1 MEKNKTMRMILI
13 TLLIAMI
20 ALVLV
25 SGTYAKYTSSAS
37 GSDTAR
43 VAKWSFIVGGNDIV
57 AENTFTFD
65 LFKTI
70 KDTDGKD
77 ETDVVSANAD
87 RVIAPGTS
95 GSFDLVLEN
104 KSETSAKYS
113 VTYTVTNTESI
124 PVQFSV
130 NGTDWKDNIEE
141 LNISTS
147 ATDTKLD
154 ANNGTKTI
162 TIQWRWAYENTKEN
176 ATTEEKKATDEK
188 DMTLGKAGTA
198 KLIVQAD
205 VTATQID

>member
-1 MEKNKTMRMILI
+1 MILI

-43 VAKWSFIVGGNDIV
+43 IAKWSFIVGGADTV

-70 KDTDGKD
+70 KDTDGED
-77 ETDVVSANAD
+77 EVDVISANAD

-104 KSETSAKYS
+104 KSETTAKYGI
-113 VTYTVTNTESI
+113 TYTVTNTASI

-130 NGTDWKDNIEE
+130 NGTDWTDSLADVVE
-141 LNISTS
+141 SD
-147 ATDTKLD
+147 TDTKLD

-176 ATTEEKKATDEK
+176 ATTEEKKATDDK
-188 DMTLGKAGTA
+188 DIALGKAGTA

>member
-1 MEKNKTMRMILI
+1 MEKNKTMKMILI

-43 VAKWSFIVGGNDIV
+43 VAKWSFTVGGTDIV

-70 KDTDGKD
+70 KDTDGKT

-87 RVIAPGTS
+87 KVIAPGTS

-104 KSETSAKYS
+104 KSETSAKYGI
-113 VTYTVTNTESI
+113 TYTVTNTASI

-130 NGTDWKDNIEE
+130 NGKDWTDNLANVVESD
-141 LNISTS
+141 
-147 ATDTKLD
+147 TDTKLA

-162 TIQWRWAYENTKEN
+162 TIQWKWAYDGDD
-176 ATTEEKKATDEK
+176 TTDVN
-188 DMTLGKAGTA
+188 LGKVGTA

>member
-1 MEKNKTMRMILI
+1 MGKNKTMKMILI

-43 VAKWSFIVGGNDIV
+43 VAKWSFTVGGTDIV

-70 KDTDGKD
+70 KDTDGKT

-87 RVIAPGTS
+87 KVIAPGTS

-104 KSETSAKYS
+104 KSETSAKYGI
-113 VTYTVTNTESI
+113 TYTVTNTASI

-130 NGTDWKDNIEE
+130 NGKDWTDNLANVVESD
-141 LNISTS
+141 
-147 ATDTKLD
+147 TDTKLA

-162 TIQWRWAYENTKEN
+162 TIQWKWAYDGDD
-176 ATTEEKKATDEK
+176 TTDVN
-188 DMTLGKAGTA
+188 LGKVGTA

>member
-1 MEKNKTMRMILI
+1 MGKNRTMKMILI
-13 TLLIAMI
+13 TLLITMI

-43 VAKWSFIVGGNDIV
+43 VAKWSFNVGENDIV
-57 AENTFTFD
+57 AKDTFTFD

-70 KDTDGKD
+70 TDTDGKT

-87 RVIAPGTS
+87 KVIAPGTS

-104 KSETSAKYS
+104 KSETSAKYGI
-113 VTYTVTNTESI
+113 TYTVTNTASI

-130 NGTDWKDNIEE
+130 NGKDWTDNLANVVESD
-141 LNISTS
+141 
-147 ATDTKLD
+147 TDTKLD

-162 TIQWRWAYENTKEN
+162 TIQWKWAYDGDD
-176 ATTEEKKATDEK
+176 TTDVN
-188 DMTLGKAGTA
+188 LGKVGTA

>member
-188 DMTLGKAGTA
+188 DMTLGKVGTA

>member
-1 MEKNKTMRMILI
+1 MEKNKTMKMILI

-25 SGTYAKYTSSAS
+25 LGTYAKYTSSAS

-77 ETDVVSANAD
+77 ETDVISANAD

-130 NGTDWKDNIEE
+130 NGTDWKDNIED
-141 LNISTS
+141 LNISTND
-147 ATDTKLD
+147 TDTKLD

-188 DMTLGKAGTA
+188 DMALGKAGTA

>member
-1 MEKNKTMRMILI
+1 MEKNKTMKMILI
-13 TLLIAMI
+13 TLLITMI

-43 VAKWSFIVGGNDIV
+43 VAKWSFTVGGTDIV

-70 KDTDGKD
+70 KDTDGKT
-77 ETDVVSANAD
+77 ETDVVSANGD
-87 RVIAPGTS
+87 KVIAPGTS

-104 KSETSAKYS
+104 KSETSAKYGI
-113 VTYTVTNTESI
+113 TYTVTNTASI
-124 PVQFSV
+124 PVQFSA
-130 NGTDWKDNIEE
+130 NGKDWTDSLANVVESD
-141 LNISTS
+141 
-147 ATDTKLD
+147 TDTKLD

-162 TIQWRWAYENTKEN
+162 KIQWKWAYDGDD
-176 ATTEEKKATDEK
+176 TTDVN
-188 DMTLGKAGTA
+188 LGKAGTA

>member
-1 MEKNKTMRMILI
+1 MGKNKTMKMILI

-43 VAKWSFIVGGNDIV
+43 VAKWSFNVGENDIV
-57 AENTFTFD
+57 AKDTFTFD

-70 KDTDGKD
+70 TDTDGKT

-87 RVIAPGTS
+87 KVIAPGTS

-104 KSETSAKYS
+104 KSETSAKYGI
-113 VTYTVTNTESI
+113 TYTVTNTASI

-130 NGTDWKDNIEE
+130 NGKDWTDNLANVVESD
-141 LNISTS
+141 
-147 ATDTKLD
+147 TDTKLD
-154 ANNGTKTI
+154 ANNGRKTI
-162 TIQWRWAYENTKEN
+162 KIQWKWAYDGDD
-176 ATTEEKKATDEK
+176 TTDVN
-188 DMTLGKAGTA
+188 LGKVGTA

>member
-1 MEKNKTMRMILI
+1 MGKNKTMKMILI

-43 VAKWSFIVGGNDIV
+43 VAKWSFTVGGTDIV

-70 KDTDGKD
+70 KDTDGKT

-87 RVIAPGTS
+87 KVIAPGTS

-104 KSETSAKYS
+104 KSETSAKYGI
-113 VTYTVTNTESI
+113 TYTVTNTASI

-130 NGTDWKDNIEE
+130 NGKDWTDNLANVVESD
-141 LNISTS
+141 
-147 ATDTKLD
+147 TDTKLA

-162 TIQWRWAYENTKEN
+162 TFNGNGLTME
-176 ATTEEKKATDEK
+176 
-188 DMTLGKAGTA
+188 MT
-198 KLIVQAD
+198 Q
-205 VTATQID
+205 QM

>member
-1 MEKNKTMRMILI
+1 MGKNRTMKMILI
-13 TLLIAMI
+13 TLLITMI

-43 VAKWSFIVGGNDIV
+43 VAKWSFNVGENDIV
-57 AENTFTFD
+57 AKDTFTFD

-70 KDTDGKD
+70 TDTDGKT

-87 RVIAPGTS
+87 KVIAPGTS

-104 KSETSAKYS
+104 KSETSAKYGI
-113 VTYTVTNTESI
+113 TYTVTNTASI

-130 NGTDWKDNIEE
+130 NGKDWTDNLANVVESD
-141 LNISTS
+141 
-147 ATDTKLD
+147 TDTKLD

-162 TIQWRWAYENTKEN
+162 TIQWKWAY
-176 ATTEEKKATDEK
+176 D
-188 DMTLGKAGTA
+188 G
-198 KLIVQAD
+198 
-205 VTATQID
+205 

>member
-1 MEKNKTMRMILI
+1 MEKNKTMKMILI

-43 VAKWSFIVGGNDIV
+43 VAKWSFNVGENDIV
-57 AENTFTFD
+57 AKDTFTFD

-70 KDTDGKD
+70 TD
-77 ETDVVSANAD
+77 TDVVSANAD
-87 RVIAPGTS
+87 KVIAPGTS

-104 KSETSAKYS
+104 KSETSAKYGI
-113 VTYTVTNTESI
+113 TYTVTNTASI

-130 NGTDWKDNIEE
+130 NGKDWTDNLANVVESD
-141 LNISTS
+141 
-147 ATDTKLD
+147 TDTKLD
-154 ANNGTKTI
+154 ANNGRKTI
-162 TIQWRWAYENTKEN
+162 KIQWKWACDGDD
-176 ATTEEKKATDEK
+176 TTDVN
-188 DMTLGKAGTA
+188 LGKVGTA

>member
-1 MEKNKTMRMILI
+1 MEKNKTMKMILI

-20 ALVLV
+20 TLVLV

-43 VAKWSFIVGGNDIV
+43 VAKWSFTVGGTDIV

-70 KDTDGKD
+70 KDTDGKT

-87 RVIAPGTS
+87 KVIAPGTS

-104 KSETSAKYS
+104 KSETSAKYGI
-113 VTYTVTNTESI
+113 TYTVTNTASI

-130 NGTDWKDNIEE
+130 NGKDWTDNLANVVESD
-141 LNISTS
+141 
-147 ATDTKLD
+147 TDTKLA

-162 TIQWRWAYENTKEN
+162 TIQWKWAYDGDD
-176 ATTEEKKATDEK
+176 TTDVN
-188 DMTLGKAGTA
+188 LGKVGTA

>member
-1 MEKNKTMRMILI
+1 MEKNKTMKMILI

-43 VAKWSFIVGGNDIV
+43 VAKWSFNVGENDIV
-57 AENTFTFD
+57 AKDTFTFD

-70 KDTDGKD
+70 TD
-77 ETDVVSANAD
+77 TDVVSANAD
-87 RVIAPGTS
+87 KVIAPGTS

-104 KSETSAKYS
+104 KSETSAKYGI
-113 VTYTVTNTESI
+113 TYTVTNTASI

-130 NGTDWKDNIEE
+130 NGKDWTDNLANVVESD
-141 LNISTS
+141 
-147 ATDTKLD
+147 TDTKLD
-154 ANNGTKTI
+154 ANNGRKTI
-162 TIQWRWAYENTKEN
+162 KIQWKWAYDGDD
-176 ATTEEKKATDEK
+176 TTDVN
-188 DMTLGKAGTA
+188 LGKVGTA

>member
-1 MEKNKTMRMILI
+1 MEKNKTMKMILI

-43 VAKWSFIVGGNDIV
+43 VAKWSFNVGGTDIV

-87 RVIAPGTS
+87 RVIAPGTR

-104 KSETSAKYS
+104 KSETSAKYGI
-113 VTYTVTNTESI
+113 TYTVTNTESI

-141 LNISTS
+141 LNISAS
-147 ATDTKLD
+147 DTKTKLE
-154 ANNGTKTI
+154 ANDGTATI
-162 TIQWRWAYENTKEN
+162 TIQWKWDYENTKEN

>member
-1 MEKNKTMRMILI
+1 MGKNRTMKMILI
-13 TLLIAMI
+13 TLLITML

-43 VAKWSFIVGGNDIV
+43 VAKWSFNVGENDIV
-57 AENTFTFD
+57 AKDTFTFD

-70 KDTDGKD
+70 TDTDGKT

-87 RVIAPGTS
+87 KVIAPGTS

-104 KSETSAKYS
+104 KSETSAKYGI
-113 VTYTVTNTESI
+113 TYTVTNTASI

-130 NGTDWKDNIEE
+130 NGKDWTDNLANVVESD
-141 LNISTS
+141 
-147 ATDTKLD
+147 TDTKLD

-162 TIQWRWAYENTKEN
+162 TIHWKWAYDGDD
-176 ATTEEKKATDEK
+176 TTDVN
-188 DMTLGKAGTA
+188 LGKVGTA

>member
-141 LNISTS
+141 LNISAS
-147 ATDTKLD
+147 DTKTKLE
-154 ANNGTKTI
+154 ANDGTATI
-162 TIQWRWAYENTKEN
+162 TIQWKWDYENTKEN

>member
-1 MEKNKTMRMILI
+1 MEKNKTMKMILI
-13 TLLIAMI
+13 TLLIAVI

-188 DMTLGKAGTA
+188 DMTLGKVGTA

>member
-1 MEKNKTMRMILI
+1 MEKNKTMKMILI

-43 VAKWSFIVGGNDIV
+43 VAKWSFTVGGTDIV

-70 KDTDGKD
+70 KDTDGKT

-87 RVIAPGTS
+87 KVIAPGTS

-104 KSETSAKYS
+104 KSETSAKYGI
-113 VTYTVTNTESI
+113 TYTVTNTASI

-130 NGTDWKDNIEE
+130 NGKDWTDNLANVVESD
-141 LNISTS
+141 
-147 ATDTKLD
+147 TDTKLD

-162 TIQWRWAYENTKEN
+162 TIQWKWAYDGND
-176 ATTEEKKATDEK
+176 TTDVN
-188 DMTLGKAGTA
+188 LGKVGTA

>member
-1 MEKNKTMRMILI
+1 MEKNKTMKMILI

-43 VAKWSFIVGGNDIV
+43 VAKWSFTVGGTDIV

-70 KDTDGKD
+70 KDTDGKT

-87 RVIAPGTS
+87 KVIAPGTS

-104 KSETSAKYS
+104 KSETSAKYGI
-113 VTYTVTNTESI
+113 TYTVTNTASI

-130 NGTDWKDNIEE
+130 NGKDSTDNLANVVESD
-141 LNISTS
+141 
-147 ATDTKLD
+147 TDTKLA

-162 TIQWRWAYENTKEN
+162 TIQWKWAYDGDD
-176 ATTEEKKATDEK
+176 TTDVN
-188 DMTLGKAGTA
+188 LGKVGTA

>member
-1 MEKNKTMRMILI
+1 MEKNKTMKMILI

-20 ALVLV
+20 TLVLV

-37 GSDTAR
+37 GSDTVR
-43 VAKWSFIVGGNDIV
+43 VAKWSFNVGENDIV
-57 AENTFTFD
+57 AKDTFTFD

-70 KDTDGKD
+70 TDTDGKT

-87 RVIAPGTS
+87 KVIAPGTS

-104 KSETSAKYS
+104 KSETSAKYGI
-113 VTYTVTNTESI
+113 TYTVTNTASI

-130 NGTDWKDNIEE
+130 NGKDWTDNLANVVESD
-141 LNISTS
+141 
-147 ATDTKLD
+147 TDTKLA

-162 TIQWRWAYENTKEN
+162 TIQWKWAYDGDD
-176 ATTEEKKATDEK
+176 TTDVN
-188 DMTLGKAGTA
+188 LGKVGTA

>member
-1 MEKNKTMRMILI
+1 MEKNKTMKMILI

-43 VAKWSFIVGGNDIV
+43 VAKWSFNVGENDIV
-57 AENTFTFD
+57 AKDTFTFD

-70 KDTDGKD
+70 TD
-77 ETDVVSANAD
+77 TDVVSANAD
-87 RVIAPGTS
+87 KVIAPGTS

-104 KSETSAKYS
+104 KSETSAKYGI
-113 VTYTVTNTESI
+113 TYTVTNTASI

-130 NGTDWKDNIEE
+130 NGKDWTDNLANVVESD
-141 LNISTS
+141 
-147 ATDTKLD
+147 TDTKLA

-162 TIQWRWAYENTKEN
+162 TIQWKWAYDGDD
-176 ATTEEKKATDEK
+176 TTDVN
-188 DMTLGKAGTA
+188 LGKVGTA

>member
-1 MEKNKTMRMILI
+1 MEKNKTMKMILI

-25 SGTYAKYTSSAS
+25 SETYAKYTSSAS

-77 ETDVVSANAD
+77 EADVVSANAD

-188 DMTLGKAGTA
+188 DMTLGKVGTA

>member
-1 MEKNKTMRMILI
+1 MEKNKTMKMILI

-188 DMTLGKAGTA
+188 DMTLGKVGTA

>member
-1 MEKNKTMRMILI
+1 MGKNRTMKMILI
-13 TLLIAMI
+13 TLLITML

-43 VAKWSFIVGGNDIV
+43 VAKWSFNVGENDIV
-57 AENTFTFD
+57 AKDTFTFD

-70 KDTDGKD
+70 TDTDGKT

-87 RVIAPGTS
+87 KVIAPGTS

-104 KSETSAKYS
+104 KSETSAKYGI
-113 VTYTVTNTESI
+113 TYTVTNTASI

-130 NGTDWKDNIEE
+130 NGKDWTDNLANVVESD
-141 LNISTS
+141 
-147 ATDTKLD
+147 TDTKLD

-162 TIQWRWAYENTKEN
+162 TIQWKWAYDGDD
-176 ATTEEKKATDEK
+176 TTDVN
-188 DMTLGKAGTA
+188 LGKVGTA

>member
-1 MEKNKTMRMILI
+1 MEKNKTMKMILI

-43 VAKWSFIVGGNDIV
+43 VAKWSFTVGGTDIV

-70 KDTDGKD
+70 KDTDGKT

-87 RVIAPGTS
+87 KVIAPGTS

-104 KSETSAKYS
+104 KSETSAKYGI
-113 VTYTVTNTESI
+113 TYTVTNTASI

-130 NGTDWKDNIEE
+130 NGKDWTDNLANVVESD
-141 LNISTS
+141 
-147 ATDTKLD
+147 TDTKLD
-154 ANNGTKTI
+154 ANNGRKTI
-162 TIQWRWAYENTKEN
+162 KIQWKWACDGDD
-176 ATTEEKKATDEK
+176 TTDVN
-188 DMTLGKAGTA
+188 LGKVGTA